1 MSARPASAN
10 AATGIYCV
18 QPHAPPCGKGE
29 SKPPKKR
36 IVARHD
42 TVIMLEYSAMKNIA
56 NLKLAYSVWNPPTSS
71 CSASTRS
78 NGARLVSATAAV
90 KKRKKPITCGIGEP
104 IKFQRGT
111 KPQWNPCCDWTIS
124 LKLSVPAIRTTPT
137 TDIVSV
143 SS

>member
-1 MSARPASAN
+1 MTSATPAMAN
-10 AATGIYCV
+10 VAAGMYRV
-18 QPHAPPCGKGE
+18 HVHSPVCGKGE
-29 SKPPKKR
+29 SHPPKKR
-36 IVARHD
+36 MVARHD

-111 KPQWNPCCDWTIS
+111 KPQ
-124 LKLSVPAIRTTPT
+124 
-137 TDIVSV
+137 
-143 SS
+143 